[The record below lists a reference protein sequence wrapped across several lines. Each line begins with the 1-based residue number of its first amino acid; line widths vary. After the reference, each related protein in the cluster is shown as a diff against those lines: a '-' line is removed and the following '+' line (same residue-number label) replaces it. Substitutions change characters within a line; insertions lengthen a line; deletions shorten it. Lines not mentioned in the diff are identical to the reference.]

1 MFLLEDFEK
10 DNDTVV
16 PSLSLGT
23 SDMDE
28 SAFKTWDDN
37 WDSSLIFYFVDTKFR
52 LSLVG

>member
-16 PSLSLGT
+16 PSLSLGI

-28 SAFKTWDDN
+28 SAFTNWGDN
-37 WDSSLIFYFVDTKFR
+37 LDSSSIFFSSQILILD
-52 LSLVG
+52 